1 MKLTFENASA
11 VKKETIQPQQ
21 KKAQSNTG
29 DLVKLLWG
37 EEVEGIQQN
46 VLNTPHIVMYLT
58 LELDSETSKEEVSVF
73 SKVQGQKGGTFYF
86 IVFQVRDKH
95 FSQSFSLFGFGVSYF
110 FQLTSLVSPF
120 VEISEISE
128 FVSSVFF
135 KNFYLN

>member
-11 VKKETIQPQQ
+11 VKKETIQPRQ

-46 VLNTPHIVMYLT
+46 VLNSPHIIMYLT

-73 SKVQGQKGGTFYF
+73 SKVQGQKGGTFC
-86 IVFQVRDKH
+86 
-95 FSQSFSLFGFGVSYF
+95 SLPSK
-110 FQLTSLVSPF
+110 
-120 VEISEISE
+120 E
-128 FVSSVFF
+128 
-135 KNFYLN
+135 